1 MNGSEQGES
10 VKEKER
16 LVSIRIWSQSVG
28 LLVLQSFVL
37 QHVVNLLGS
46 GGSLQFLTVEH
57 FFLELLNCLAR
68 GDESLRDATIATT

>member
-10 VKEKER
+10 VKKKER
-16 LVSIRIWSQSVG
+16 LVSIRIWSQSVV

-46 GGSLQFLTVEH
+46 GGSLEFLTVEH
-57 FFLELLNCLAR
+57 FFLKLLNRLAR